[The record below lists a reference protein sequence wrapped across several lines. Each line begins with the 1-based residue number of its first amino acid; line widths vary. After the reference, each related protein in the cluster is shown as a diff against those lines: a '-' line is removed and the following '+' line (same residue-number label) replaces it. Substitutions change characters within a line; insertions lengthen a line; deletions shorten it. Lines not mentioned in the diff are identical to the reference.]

1 MPNPKSF
8 RALCV
13 AALVLAA
20 IAHSAPA
27 SAKDDKAPSKGL
39 RVAIMPIMNGSPDVN
54 APKIMSDILRER
66 MKDIPA
72 DRARFL
78 EPDDTERLL
87 TNRNEMGRAYTLNDR
102 WSKFGTID
110 TTAAAGLDSL
120 LSADAILFVKIS
132 EWENERITVIG
143 RGQSNTTVG
152 FQFALYDLHTLK
164 RTWMKEP
171 REQRF
176 SAEID
181 PSGNVGYDGTG
192 YIQSKSATDP
202 PRYQDV
208 ASDQV
213 RSAFKNF
220 PQK

>member
-1 MPNPKSF
+1 MSSSNPF
-8 RALCV
+8 RVLCV
-13 AALVLAA
+13 AALLFAVVVL
-20 IAHSAPA
+20 SGPA
-27 SAKDDKAPSKGL
+27 SAKDDKESSKNL
-39 RVAIMPIMNGSPDVN
+39 RVAVMPIVNASQDVT

-66 MKDIPA
+66 LSNIPGA
-72 DRARFL
+72 TFL

-87 TNRNEMGRAYTLNDR
+87 ANRNEMGRAYTLNDR
-102 WSKFGTID
+102 WSKFGVID
-110 TTAAAGLDSL
+110 TTAATGLDSL
-120 LSADAILFVKIS
+120 LSANAILFVKIA

-143 RGQSNTTVG
+143 RGESSTTVG
-152 FQFALYDLHTLK
+152 FQFALYDLHTL
-164 RTWMKEP
+164 RRVWMKEP

-176 SAEID
+176 AAEID

-213 RSAFKNF
+213 KTAFKNF
-220 PQK
+220 PQR

>member
-1 MPNPKSF
+1 MSSSNLF

-13 AALVLAA
+13 VALLLAA
-20 IAHSAPA
+20 VVLSGPA
-27 SAKDDKAPSKGL
+27 SAKDDKESAKSI
-39 RVAIMPIMNGSPDVN
+39 RVAVMPIVNGSQDVT
-54 APKIMSDILRER
+54 APKIMIDVLRER
-66 MKDIPA
+66 LSNIPGA
-72 DRARFL
+72 TFL
-78 EPDDTERLL
+78 EPEDTERLL
-87 TNRNEMGRAYTLNDR
+87 TNRNELGRAYTLNDR
-102 WSKFGTID
+102 WSKFGVID
-110 TTAAAGLDSL
+110 TTAATGLDSL
-120 LSADAILFVKIS
+120 LSANAILFVKIA
-132 EWENERITVIG
+132 EWENERVTVIG

-176 SAEID
+176 AAEID

-213 RSAFKNF
+213 KAAFKNF